1 MNDEHLKLLGY
12 EVVLLYLQPI
22 PNFFYKQVERIALI
36 CDLVI
41 TSSF

>member
-22 PNFFYKQVERIALI
+22 PIFFNKEIECTALI
-36 CDLVI
+36 CDH
-41 TSSF
+41 F